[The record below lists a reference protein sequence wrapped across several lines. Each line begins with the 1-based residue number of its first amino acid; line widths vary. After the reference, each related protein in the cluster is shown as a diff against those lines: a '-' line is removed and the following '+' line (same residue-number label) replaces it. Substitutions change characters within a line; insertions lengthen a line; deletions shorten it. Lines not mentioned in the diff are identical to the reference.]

1 MAYLACDPSK
11 LVRARKKVMTDS
23 REWDMKSQNEKKIIG
38 MGYDGRR
45 DRHTRAMISDSTG
58 KLRMKVITEEHESVT
73 EEPSGRY
80 LAHFVPR
87 APVNREKP
95 ALKVAQG
102 LLDILLDHMST
113 DSVQFLSGNSTNM
126 NTGWKGGT
134 HALLEELLGRR
145 LYWGIC
151 SLHCN
156 ELPLR
161 HLITNLDG
169 PTSLDKGYMGP
180 VCSLLSKVNEMPYN
194 LGFKALPRGEGLI
207 TLTEEVLISMSSD

>member
-1 MAYLACDPSK
+1 M
-11 LVRARKKVMTDS
+11 
-23 REWDMKSQNEKKIIG
+23 
-38 MGYDGRR
+38 MGEGIV
-45 DRHTRAMISDSTG
+45 H
-58 KLRMKVITEEHESVT
+58 L
-73 EEPSGRY
+73 
-80 LAHFVPR
+80 VPR

-113 DSVQFLSGNSTNM
+113 DSVQFLSGDSTNM
-126 NTGWKGGT
+126 NTEWKGGT

-169 PTSLDKGYMGP
+169 PTSSDKGYMGP
-180 VCSLLSKVNEMPYN
+180 VCSLLSKVNDMPCNPGY
-194 LGFKALPRGEGLI
+194 KALPGGEDLI
-207 TLTEEVLISMSSD
+207 KLTEEVLISMSSDQRICYKLVEAVKEGNLPQEMQYMQCGPLCNARWLTTGQRLIYMWTRSRV